1 MVQGRGEME
10 MDMIHVYDPRENQI
24 FLQENTVF
32 SWYHNET
39 LKEAGKQIKL
49 NLIKFIYF
57 MVRLKHFQ
65 IKATTKYA

>member
-1 MVQGRGEME
+1 

-39 LKEAGKQIKL
+39 LKEAGKKRVKL
-49 NLIKFIYF
+49 NLIEKFIYF
-57 MVRLKHFQ
+57 MMRLKHFQ
-65 IKATTKYA
+65 IKATIKYA